1 MNTHA
6 EFFCFFRRRNQK
18 SSHLQENQSPNIIEL
33 LRFTSFPTQLR
44 QPVTVT
50 MTLSLLLWCTFG
62 FSSATE
68 SLNSTDTCATR
79 HPLQGSLFLPLC
91 LVGRSSPPGLIVIE
105 ARFSQQFF
113 RHSCHH
119 GFCRFHGHCHA
130 QRPAAPTTLSL
141 PALRYWSVGSVRRGR
156 AHHLRQLEA
165 CLFHQ
170 SPTQDQTPVSVYI
183 VVHLSTLVHSFAFDE
198 DQL

>member
-68 SLNSTDTCATR
+68 SLNSTDTCTTR
-79 HPLQGSLFLPLC
+79 HPLQGSLFLP

-113 RHSCHH
+113 SALLSSWFLPFPWPLPCTATSS
-119 GFCRFHGHCHA
+119 FDQTVSSSPAVLECRLC
-130 QRPAAPTTLSL
+130 P
-141 PALRYWSVGSVRRGR
+141 
-156 AHHLRQLEA
+156 LEA
-165 CLFHQ
+165 CFPYISWSIFPLSFTASH
-170 SPTQDQTPVSVYI
+170 SMRINSGARIWTPTTADGEPATGI
-183 VVHLSTLVHSFAFDE
+183 RA
-198 DQL
+198 